1 MIIYIIIIL
10 IIFYF
15 FFKNKIESFI
25 NDDKLNTLDLVY
37 NNIDIVYYINLN
49 YRIDRKDR
57 FLKEMKKINF
67 PENKIKRFEAIKH
80 DRGEI
85 GCSRSHI
92 EILKE
97 FIKSNNNNC
106 IIFEDDFIFNV
117 EPNIVKS
124 TLKKIFDNNINY
136 DVIML
141 SGNIYKYNNTNY
153 DFINKVNDGQTTSGY
168 LLSKKFA
175 QKLLDNY
182 IEGEKLLNS
191 HDRNYYPI
199 YAIDQYWK
207 KLQPDNNWYIFNP
220 ILGKQ
225 NDSYSDIEKQYV
237 NYNV

>member
-1 MIIYIIIIL
+1 MV
-10 IIFYF
+10 FE
-15 FFKNKIESFI
+15 KGESI
-25 NDDKLNTLDLVY
+25 Y

-67 PENKIKRFEAIKH
+67 PENKIKRFDAIKNN
-80 DRGEI
+80 RGEI

-97 FIKSNNNNC
+97 FINSNNNNC

-117 EPNIVKS
+117 NPEIVKL
-124 TLKKIFDNNINY
+124 TFKKLFDNNVDY
-136 DVIML
+136 DIIML
-141 SGNIYKYNNTNY
+141 SGNIYNYNNTKYN
-153 DFINKVNDGQTTSGY
+153 FLNKVNDGQTASGY

-182 IEGEKLLNS
+182 IEGEKLLSS
-191 HDRNYYPI
+191 HDRNYYYI

-207 KLQPDNNWYIFNP
+207 KLQPNNKWYIFNP

-225 NDSYSDIEKQYV
+225 NESYSDIEKKYV